1 LVDAEASV
9 RSPSRR
15 RAPRPGRIDGLKVR
29 IIDDP
34 TTGDADLGRALRL
47 LARLMVR
54 AHEAHG
60 DHQAIAV
67 ESRPSSTLTVATHS
81 RPDHDT
87 NNEAA

>member
-1 LVDAEASV
+1 M

-54 AHEAHG
+54 AHQADGDCEA
-60 DHQAIAV
+60 IMPV
-67 ESRPSSTLTVATHS
+67 SRSSSTLTVVPQTRTH
-81 RPDHDT
+81 HDD
-87 NNEAA
+87 EAA